1 MRVISEE
8 ELRRWKSIGKPF
20 REWKAY
26 KAIGRIAGLTV
37 QHSRSKTYLMYQGVD
52 SDCVQR
58 YFGFFKKTELAGVT
72 GWAQVAVQRDPS
84 IKRKRIPERI
94 FLEYALKEVGV
105 IYSDKKQTKA
115 GRYFWEVKI
124 IPAALAIGCYVY
136 AFDAEKESFRRVTK
150 AGNYPIE
157 VWSEKQA
164 NQNRLVVSTKPLR
177 RIL

>member
-26 KAIGRIAGLTV
+26 RAIGSISGITV
-37 QHSRSKTYLMYQGVD
+37 QHSRSKTYMMYQGVD
-52 SDCVQR
+52 LLAVQR
-58 YFGFFKKTELAGVT
+58 YFGFFRKTTLAGVV
-72 GWAQVAVQRDPS
+72 GWAQVAVQRDPT

-94 FLEYALKEVGV
+94 FLEYALKEAGV

-136 AFDAEKESFRRVTK
+136 AFDAYKESFRRITK

-157 VWSEKQA
+157 VWSEKTA
-164 NQNRLVVSTKPLR
+164 NLNRLVISTKPLR
-177 RIL
+177 RIV